1 MALESS
7 SISNLGKGMI
17 TCWIPEIAPKTF
29 VLKTEIFIFSQR
41 GRPRAPRQHG
51 EDLVLMNVLPLTKWN
66 TWKTLNH
73 YSKHN
78 GMPVEESVK
87 DLFLEPE
94 GWGRLRSYEVMKL
107 EFLSRWKMFRMAKNK
122 TTIANDYHLKA
133 HESLSVWMRAIIH
146 NLWRMSLTYWLWL
159 IKYDS

>member
-7 SISNLGKGMI
+7 NISDLGKGMI
-17 TCWIPEIAPKTF
+17 TYWIPEIAPKTF

-41 GRPRAPRQHG
+41 GRPRAPRHHG

-66 TWKTLNH
+66 TWKTLTH

-87 DLFLEPE
+87 DLFLEPG
-94 GWGRLRSYEVMKL
+94 GWGRLRSYEVDWGHMRSWNSNSYHDEKCL
-107 EFLSRWKMFRMAKNK
+107 EWQKIKQRLQ
-122 TTIANDYHLKA
+122 TIKSPWVIVCDQ
-133 HESLSVWMRAIIH
+133 
-146 NLWRMSLTYWLWL
+146 
-159 IKYDS
+159 